1 MGDEEYAFERVA
13 GRIYFSKEF
22 TKAGTSGQK
31 ARFGTRVFKIIDRTK
46 FVTVKKETVLRTS
59 RGDRYQL
66 KALFSVDDR
75 EIDTLH
81 LQVFTKATGVPH
93 ESSNFCLYG
102 DEIDELVEFAMAIRN
117 ARFDDD
123 SKVRIGHDQ
132 LANYRLTDEAAR
144 LLLSKNAHLLSELA
158 AQNATEDI
166 TAIAYRRR
174 ELDTFSRLLND
185 AAFFEAR
192 RQQLAASGSEAV
204 WQNFFE
210 RNRWIFG
217 YGLFFVFTTGFDEA
231 RLEQVV
237 AGQNISTF
245 GKRADAV
252 MQTQGLIKS
261 LCFVEIKT
269 PETPLLRSASP
280 RPGTWS
286 MSTGVADAIAQSQ
299 MTVQKAQEQL
309 HHRVFGIDQEGNP
322 TGRSA
327 FLLQPRSVLLVGSLK
342 EFVTDN
348 GVNESKFTSFELLR
362 RQLGA
367 PEILTFDELY
377 ERAKFIV
384 EHRS

>member
-1 MGDEEYAFERVA
+1 MGDEEYAFERVP

-22 TKAGTSGQK
+22 TKAGTTSRK
-31 ARFGTRVFKIIDRTK
+31 ARFGTRVFKIVDRTR
-46 FVTVKKETVLRTS
+46 FATVKKEIVLRTS
-59 RGDRYQL
+59 RGERYQL

-81 LQVFTKATGVPH
+81 LQVFTRETGVPH
-93 ESSNFCLYG
+93 RSSEFCLYG

-117 ARFDDD
+117 ARFEDG
-123 SKVRIGHDQ
+123 SRVRIGQEQ
-132 LANYRLTDEAAR
+132 LANYRLTDDAAK
-144 LLLSKNAHLLSELA
+144 LLLAKNAHLLSELA

-166 TAIAYRRR
+166 TAVAYRRR
-174 ELDTFSRLLND
+174 ELEVFERLLND
-185 AAFFEAR
+185 PAFFET
-192 RQQLAASGSEAV
+192 QQIAGRGPEAV
-204 WQNFFE
+204 WQRFFE

-217 YGLFFVFTTGFDEA
+217 YGLFFVFTTGFDPA

-237 AGQNISTF
+237 AGQNISTA
-245 GKRADAV
+245 GKRADAL

-269 PETPLLRSASP
+269 PQTDLLRSTSP

-309 HHRVFGIDQEGNP
+309 RARVFGTDDEGNP
-322 TGRSA
+322 TGQSA
-327 FLLQPRSVLLVGSLK
+327 FLLQPRSVLLVGNLR
-342 EFVTDN
+342 EFVTDQ